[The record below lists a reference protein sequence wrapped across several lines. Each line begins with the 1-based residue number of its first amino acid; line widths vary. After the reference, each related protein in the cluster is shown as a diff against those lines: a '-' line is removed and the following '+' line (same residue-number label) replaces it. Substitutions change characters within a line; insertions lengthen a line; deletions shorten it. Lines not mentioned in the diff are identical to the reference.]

1 MTYLKEKSS
10 NLNSRV
16 TFISGL
22 LKRQITPHAALQFH
36 KSRLFVSFH
45 FSAADDAFFLKLLID
60 RSSKGYV
67 WILKPYA
74 WGSAKEPLTTSWYDA
89 SNTTVKPVFSGT
101 VLSGHSLW
109 SGWLSLRSRN
119 LSDFRINFVLN
130 SHLLID
136 VKGTSRN
143 FERRWQSLTL
153 LYICFSVELFTIVSQ
168 FRILKN
174 GSTFHRIFECI
185 SFFNNSDIKFI
196 FILRTQ

>member
-1 MTYLKEKSS
+1 MLVYNFTNHAFLCRFILVLRMT
-10 NLNSRV
+10 
-16 TFISGL
+16 L
-22 LKRQITPHAALQFH
+22 LK
-36 KSRLFVSFH
+36 S
-45 FSAADDAFFLKLLID
+45 LID
-60 RSSKGYV
+60 RSSKGYILV
-67 WILKPYA
+67 LKPYA

-101 VLSGHSLW
+101 VLSGHSFW

-136 VKGTSRN
+136 VKCTSRN

-174 GSTFHRIFECI
+174 GRTFHRIFECL
-185 SFFNNSDIKFI
+185 FFFKRLWYKVHFLSENSITHGKLVVWLYHVIQVTAGFLGTVYI
-196 FILRTQ
+196 

>member
-1 MTYLKEKSS
+1 MLVYNFTNHAFLCRFILVLRMTL
-10 NLNSRV
+10 
-16 TFISGL
+16 
-22 LKRQITPHAALQFH
+22 
-36 KSRLFVSFH
+36 
-45 FSAADDAFFLKLLID
+45 LKLLID
-60 RSSKGYV
+60 RSSKGYILV
-67 WILKPYA
+67 LKPYA

-89 SNTTVKPVFSGT
+89 SNTTVKPVFSDT

-174 GSTFHRIFECI
+174 GRTFHRIFECT